1 VSQIGR
7 SLLAPEIF
15 VCPNPGTR
23 WREERPRVM
32 LEVPMHRGAEH
43 SRGTR
48 VELRGGQHARCPMF
62 DPLHDRRRLDL
73 LHASERDAKRAIA
86 GSTDVIEET
95 Q

>member
-1 VSQIGR
+1 
-7 SLLAPEIF
+7 
-15 VCPNPGTR
+15 
-23 WREERPRVM
+23 M
-32 LEVPMHRGAEH
+32 Y
-43 SRGTR
+43 
-48 VELRGGQHARCPMF
+48 